1 MRSVDDDDFLLL
13 IAAVFALAGVV
24 ALLR

>member
-1 MRSVDDDDFLLL
+1 MDDDDFLLL